1 MRTGGTNF
9 IDAAAISDGETGILD
24 WLNLPPGTQPTSLWN
39 CLHDAHVVSI
49 RSSLLE
55 RTLSLSCDIEHL
67 RSFHQLNEGF
77 EFILKLEGVQSAR
90 VSRYAKWPG
99 AFSVS
104 AAVSREEES
113 RLVAEYQAKWREESA
128 SWTDFEAS
136 VARENE
142 QVFDISDAAVAF
154 FGVGALALRICGHLN
169 YATYHEVFLR
179 ADRLSISG
187 NNGREF
193 KMEEFEKLGE
203 AYWEAFSQRS
213 KASSEAP

>member
-1 MRTGGTNF
+1 MRTGGTDF
-9 IDAAAISDGETGILD
+9 IDAAAISDDERGIFD
-24 WLNLPPGTQPTSLWN
+24 WLNLPPGTQPISLWN

-55 RTLSLSCDIEHL
+55 RNLALSCDIEHL
-67 RSFHQLNEGF
+67 SSFHQFDEGF

-90 VSRYAKWPG
+90 VSRYAIWPG

-104 AAVSREEES
+104 PAVSRQEES

-136 VARENE
+136 LARESE

-154 FGVGALALRICGHLN
+154 FGRGALALRICGHLN
-169 YATYHEVFLR
+169 YGTYHEIFLR
-179 ADRLSISG
+179 ATAVSISG
-187 NNGREF
+187 NDGREF
-193 KMEEFEKLGE
+193 KIEEFQMLGE
-203 AYWEAFSQRS
+203 TYWEAFSRRS
-213 KASSEAP
+213 ESKK